1 MFHLTTQRCASS
13 NTALFWTAAN
23 GHEADLPAL
32 EDAPRQAP
40 WISRAQPYAGRT
52 QSAAQSPGARA
63 APAGAIAA
71 ARATKKRFG
80 LDTSRRLGGK
90 LEFERLLRSGTR
102 RSSGGYVFYY
112 QRRVAGPPRL
122 GILVSRRHAAAAVD
136 RNRIKRCI
144 REAFRLE
151 QERIG
156 EIDVLIRPPYGVRG
170 SPGTLARV
178 RELLRNLK

>member
-1 MFHLTTQRCASS
+1 MFHLTTRRRASS
-13 NTALFWTAAN
+13 NTALFRTAAN

-32 EDAPRQAP
+32 ENAPRPAP
-40 WISRAQPYAGRT
+40 WIPRAQSYAGRA
-52 QSAAQSPGARA
+52 QSAPQSPGTRA

-71 ARATKKRFG
+71 ARARRKRFG
-80 LDTSRRLGGK
+80 LDASRRLGRK

-102 RSSGGYVFYY
+102 RSSGGYVFYF
-112 QRRVAGPPRL
+112 QRRAGPPRL

-156 EIDVLIRPPYGVRG
+156 EIDVLVRPPYGARG
-170 SPGTLARV
+170 SPAMLARV
-178 RELLRNLK
+178 RELLRALK